1 MIRTAGITDES
12 IVDGEGL
19 RLVVFAQGCSHDCP
33 GCHNPASHSFQGGQL
48 TDVEKILEKIRRNP
62 LLDGITYSGGDPFF
76 QTEAFLSLSRAIR
89 KEFFSRDDFTIMAYT
104 GFTFEELMSKEEL
117 YLPLLREIDILVD
130 GRFILEEKSLNLP
143 FIGSRNQRI
152 LDVRRSLM
160 ENRPVLYEFMT

>member
-19 RLVVFAQGCSHDCP
+19 RLVVFAQGCFHDCP

-48 TDVEKILEKIRRNP
+48 TDEEKILERIRRNP

-76 QTEAFLSLSRAIR
+76 QTEEFLSLSRAIR
-89 KEFFSRDDFTIMAYT
+89 KEFLLRDDFTIMAYT

-130 GRFILEEKSLNLP
+130 GRFILEEKSLDLP

-152 LDVRRSLM
+152 LDVRLSLK
-160 ENRPVLYEFMT
+160 ENRPVLYKFMT